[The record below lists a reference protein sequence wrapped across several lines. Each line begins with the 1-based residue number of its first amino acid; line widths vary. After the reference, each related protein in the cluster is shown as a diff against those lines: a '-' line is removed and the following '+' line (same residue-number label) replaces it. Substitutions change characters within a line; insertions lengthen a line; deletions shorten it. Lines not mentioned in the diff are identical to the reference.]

1 MKTLH
6 AVIEWAGQNYSAYV
20 EEVSGVC
27 GIGCSLDEVKKS
39 MEDGMNILKEDCQ
52 EKGYEVPDELLD
64 DYRVV
69 YRMDTKTFLQ
79 MYCRVFSKAGLEYI
93 TGINQKQLWHY
104 ANGKTKP
111 RPAQVKKIERALH
124 QLGEELLSLEL

>member
-1 MKTLH
+1 MEEGLQVLKT
-6 AVIEWAGQNYSAYV
+6 
-20 EEVSGVC
+20 
-27 GIGCSLDEVKKS
+27 
-39 MEDGMNILKEDCQ
+39 DCQ
-52 EKGYEVPDELLD
+52 ECGYEIPEELTG

-79 MYCRVFSKAGLEYI
+79 MYCRVFSKSGLEYI

-111 RPAQVKKIERALH
+111 RPAQVKRIESALH
-124 QLGEELLSLEL
+124 KLGAELLSLEL